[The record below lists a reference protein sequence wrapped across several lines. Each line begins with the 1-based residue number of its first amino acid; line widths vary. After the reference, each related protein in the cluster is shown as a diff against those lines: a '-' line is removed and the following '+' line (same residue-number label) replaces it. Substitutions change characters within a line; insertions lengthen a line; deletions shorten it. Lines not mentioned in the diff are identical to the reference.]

1 MSANIFQISNEVS
14 TGQPLDDG
22 FIALTPA
29 ASVKPGWSGYGAIRE
44 FFLTRSVNQDELY
57 GFLSS
62 DFQARTALT
71 AAEVQAFIAD
81 NPGHEV
87 YTFSPSIEDGACYL
101 NVFEQ
106 ANQLYP
112 GFIEA
117 AELFLRTIGLDAG
130 LRTLPMDFRSTVYG
144 NYVVAK
150 PSFWETWFALT
161 EKLFD
166 LFEGHNPA
174 FRQQLAATVACN
186 PPSGL
191 RVLLIERIASLILAL
206 CPEITVCAYSASA
219 TPLPETQAHTPER
232 EAQLALLNEL
242 KVGYGESNDSESLHN
257 FYTLRGAVLQTRHGQ
272 RLERAKDGFLS
283 TQLPA
288 SRDMLYVCMTH
299 VPLPYDYPS
308 FVSPL
313 YLGDAQGPGKA
324 NLRDIAPEW
333 LPYHPRLGA
342 VAGSFALKNYIVQN
356 QLQIKQ
362 IGICQYRKFISTRRV
377 TETIAPNYPVMDMV
391 TPEALERADL
401 AQVMAPAGRDFLFG
415 QLCRLQGGY
424 FNQYRDSHVAE
435 DFLLFTAVTI
445 ELGVLGR
452 HEVMP
457 FFNEEIFVPGGIE
470 CGVFPTDF
478 WVSAI
483 SSIEAVVRTCFE
495 RYSVKREGYQARA
508 WAFCAERLGSY
519 LLLRH
524 LVSKYAGIN
533 WQQQFVGQLN
543 LYTEDTQ
550 AAYVGSK

>member
-1 MSANIFQISNEVS
+1 MSANIFQISHEGS
-14 TGQPLDDG
+14 AGQPGDDG
-22 FIALTPA
+22 FIALGNA
-29 ASVKPGWSGYGAIRE
+29 ASLKPGWGDYGTIRE
-44 FFLTRSVNQDELY
+44 FFLTQSVNEYELY

-62 DFQARTALT
+62 DFHKRTALS
-71 AAEVQAFIAD
+71 AAEVLAFIGD

-87 YTFSPSIEDGACYL
+87 YTFSPFIEDSACYL

-106 ANQLYP
+106 ANGLYP

-117 AELFLRTIGLDAG
+117 AELFLRTIGLDAN
-130 LRTLPMDFRSTVYG
+130 LRTLPMDFRSIVYG

-166 LFEGHNPA
+166 LFEGENPA
-174 FRQQLAATVACN
+174 FRQQLAASVACN
-186 PPSGL
+186 PPIGL

-206 CPEITVCAYSASA
+206 CPEIKVCAFSARSM
-219 TPLPETQAHTPER
+219 PLPQTAASDCEP
-232 EAQLALLNEL
+232 QLALLNDL
-242 KVGYGESNDSESLHN
+242 KTGYAQNEDSESLHS

-272 RLERAKDGFLS
+272 SVARAKDGFLS

-288 SRDMLYVCMTH
+288 SRDMLYVCFTH
-299 VPLPYDYPS
+299 VPLPFDFPS
-308 FVSPL
+308 FVSPF

-333 LPYHPRLGA
+333 LPYHPQLGA
-342 VAGSFALKNYIVQN
+342 VAGGFALKNYIVQN
-356 QLQIKQ
+356 QLQVKQ
-362 IGICQYRKFISTRRV
+362 IGICQYRKFVSTRRL
-377 TETIAPNYPVMDMV
+377 TETVAANYPVMDMV
-391 TPEALERADL
+391 TRPTLESVDL
-401 AQVMAPAGRDFLFG
+401 AEIMAPAGRDFLFG

-424 FNQYRDSHVAE
+424 FNQYRESHVAE
-435 DFLLFTAVTI
+435 DFLLFTAVAI

-457 FFNEEIFVPGGIE
+457 FFNEQVFVPGGIE
-470 CGVFPTDF
+470 LGVFPADF
-478 WVSAI
+478 WVNAI
-483 SSIEAVVRTCFE
+483 TAVEAVVRTCFE
-495 RYSVKREGYQARA
+495 RYPVKREGYQARV

-524 LVSKYAGIN
+524 LVSKYAGVN

-543 LYTEDTQ
+543 LYTEDAQ
-550 AAYVGSK
+550 AAYVGGR

>member
-1 MSANIFQISNEVS
+1 MSANIFQIFNEGS
-14 TGQPLDDG
+14 TGQALDDG
-22 FIALTPA
+22 FTALTPA
-29 ASVKPGWSGYGAIRE
+29 AGAKSGWGGYSAIRE

-57 GFLSS
+57 GFLTS
-62 DFQARTALT
+62 DFQARTTLG
-71 AAEVQAFIAD
+71 AAEVHAFIAD

-87 YTFSPSIEDGACYL
+87 YTFSPSIEDSACYL

-117 AELFLRTIGLDAG
+117 AELFLRAIGLDAG
-130 LRTLPMDFRSTVYG
+130 RLRTLPMDFRLTVYG
-144 NYVVAK
+144 NYLVAK

-166 LFEGHNPA
+166 LFEGENPA

-186 PPSGL
+186 PPIGM
-191 RVLLIERIASLILAL
+191 RVLLVERIASLILAL
-206 CPEITVCAYSASA
+206 CPEISVCAYSAGAAAAPQTSA
-219 TPLPETQAHTPER
+219 SND

-242 KVGYGESNDSESLHN
+242 KAGYGESDDNESLRN
-257 FYTLRGAVLQTRHGQ
+257 FYTLRGAALQARHGQ

-299 VPLPYDYPS
+299 VPLPFDFPS

-313 YLGDAQGPGKA
+313 YLGEAQGPGKA

-333 LPYHPRLGA
+333 VPYHPQLGA

-356 QLQIKQ
+356 QLQVKQ
-362 IGICQYRKFISTRRV
+362 IGICQYRKFLSTRRL
-377 TETIAPNYPVMDMV
+377 TETVAANYPVMDMV
-391 TPEALERADL
+391 TPEALGRFDL
-401 AQVMAPAGRDFLFG
+401 AEIMAPAGRDFLFA

-424 FNQYRDSHVAE
+424 FNQYRESHVAE
-435 DFLLFTAVTI
+435 DFLLFTAVAT

-457 FFNEEIFVPGGIE
+457 FFNEQIFVPGGIE
-470 CGVFPTDF
+470 LGVYPADF
-478 WVSAI
+478 WVNAI
-483 SSIEAVVRTCFE
+483 SSVEAVVRTCFE
-495 RYSVKREGYQARA
+495 RHPVKREGYQARV

-524 LVSKYAGIN
+524 LVSKYAGVN

-550 AAYVGSK
+550 AAYVGGR